1 MRSPWLVLTF
11 ILCTAVVAACVDTPG
26 ATTAELATPITAV
39 TARPTPRPTQRPIP
53 TPTTKPRPTR
63 APATVPPGP
72 TAIAIEGGDP
82 ASAAEVIDATQ
93 NLAGL
98 RAYRFELSST
108 GRVMIELGAD
118 RYLDVGARG
127 SLTTAPTNAFDIE
140 AGTRMLETAFDGAT
154 GFGSQYVVIG
164 DLGWGIQPE
173 RDPVA
178 MKMTDETRG
187 ILSAVFLP
195 EGIATRVVAP
205 FADAYVRVGPERHAG
220 VDAIHYRATKAG
232 LKAYESTIDMQ
243 GKWSADLWVA
253 VDGGYLLAVKID
265 CTPKPLPTPNPKASP
280 GQGTSAWVHDRGFH
294 VRLEV
299 TDADDPA
306 IEIEVPPSPAP
317 SDPGPS

>member
-1 MRSPWLVLTF
+1 
-11 ILCTAVVAACVDTPG
+11 
-26 ATTAELATPITAV
+26 
-39 TARPTPRPTQRPIP
+39 
-53 TPTTKPRPTR
+53 
-63 APATVPPGP
+63 
-72 TAIAIEGGDP
+72 
-82 ASAAEVIDATQ
+82 
-93 NLAGL
+93 
-98 RAYRFELSST
+98 
-108 GRVMIELGAD
+108 MIELGAD

-140 AGTRMLETAFDGAT
+140 AGTRMLETAFDGVDRLRVA
-154 GFGSQYVVIG
+154 IRRHRRP
-164 DLGWGIQPE
+164 GWGIQPE

-178 MKMTDETRG
+178 MKMTEETRG

-280 GQGTSAWVHDRGFH
+280 ARGPRRGCMTGASTSASR
-294 VRLEV
+294 
-299 TDADDPA
+299 
-306 IEIEVPPSPAP
+306 
-317 SDPGPS
+317 